1 QPGRIQTALVIIV
14 AVLLLPTISIAKII
28 VNFRLNDQCSSRPRL
43 VLYVIV
49 QDGNI
54 LLMIIVSMLLKNI
67 VNHNTYMRQ

>member
-14 AVLLLPTISIAKII
+14 ALLLLPTISIAKII

-54 LLMIIVSMLLKNI
+54 LRMIIVSMLLKNI